1 MAELRVWTDCAIA
14 RYRAKFW
21 LYFMRAMIFLIFHSF
36 GFVPKALDSQA
47 QGLKVPAS
55 YFMRAVIFLIFDSFD
70 SVPKA
75 LDSQA
80 QGLKVPASHRCHFQG

>member
-1 MAELRVWTDCAIA
+1 MAELCVWTDCAIA

-21 LYFMRAMIFLIFHSF
+21 LYFMRAVIFLIFHSF

-55 YFMRAVIFLIFDSFD
+55 TGGCSGKVIRDKEAAD
-70 SVPKA
+70 V
-75 LDSQA
+75 Q
-80 QGLKVPASHRCHFQG
+80 H